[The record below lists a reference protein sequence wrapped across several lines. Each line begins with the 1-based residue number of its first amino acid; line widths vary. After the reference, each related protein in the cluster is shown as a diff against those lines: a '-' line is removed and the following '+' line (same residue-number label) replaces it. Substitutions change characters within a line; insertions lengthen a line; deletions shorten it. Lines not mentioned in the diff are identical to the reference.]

1 MHCDPEDRGEQP
13 SLYLHASALQP
24 GEAVRI
30 WWRERPEFDGK
41 NGTFHGVQEPG
52 GEFLVFVAASSE
64 PVAFPFHAVVR
75 TFKPGDRIQVLAP
88 NEDLE
93 AYEYDGQ
100 TGTYQNLKA
109 SPTGGVRFRV
119 RLDASPDSGRL
130 AIVVILRRCA
140 VLPEAG
146 PSWER
151 LNQVGCPV
159 V

>member
-1 MHCDPEDRGEQP
+1 MHCEAAEREEPENF
-13 SLYLHASALQP
+13 YLHESALQP
-24 GEAVRI
+24 GEAVLI
-30 WWRERPEFDGK
+30 WWRGNEF
-41 NGTFHGVQEPG
+41 NRMHGTFHGVQEPG
-52 GEFLVFVAASSE
+52 GEFLVFVAGSSE

-75 TFKPGDRIQVLAP
+75 TFKRGDRIKVLAP
-88 NEDLE
+88 TEDLE

-109 SPTGGVRFRV
+109 SATGGVRFRV
-119 RLDASPDSGRL
+119 RIDASPVSGRP
-130 AIVVILRRCA
+130 ATSQNLRRCA

-151 LNQVGCPV
+151 LNQVGSPV